1 MAVVTAVV
9 AICMV
14 VTVMAGM
21 VTRIVVT
28 VGQAMLIMDLLMAR
42 VMVAPATVMLITAI
56 MADGITVSGTPAMV
70 AGGVAIGTH
79 TALEPVGVSGQE
91 LGGFGSAT
99 SPAPGSTN
107 FQH

>member
-9 AICMV
+9 ASCMV

-28 VGQAMLIMDLLMAR
+28 VGPAMLIMDLLMAR

-56 MADGITVSGTPAMV
+56 MADGITVTGTPAMV
-70 AGGVAIGTH
+70 AGGVAVGTLMV
-79 TALEPVGVSGQE
+79 LERAGASGQQQV
-91 LGGFGSAT
+91 GFGSAT
-99 SPAPGSTN
+99 SRA
-107 FQH
+107 

>member
-1 MAVVTAVV
+1 MV
-9 AICMV
+9 ATCMV

-70 AGGVAIGTH
+70 AGGVAVGTLMV
-79 TALEPVGVSGQE
+79 LERAGASGQRQV
-91 LGGFGSAT
+91 GFGSAT
-99 SPAPGSTN
+99 SRA
-107 FQH
+107 